1 MGGLQ
6 RRTNVILPQPPSHI
20 MGKLEELPLEL
31 LLDELLPL
39 LPLRDLLNLFS
50 TDKFFAQIG
59 RDDAFWHR
67 KIHEDYNFN
76 HVATARKH
84 GWKFIYSRLK
94 KSKTFVWG

>member
-1 MGGLQ
+1 MVYKGEQ
-6 RRTNVILPQPPSHI
+6 TSFLPHH

-31 LLDELLPL
+31 LLDELLPF

-50 TDKFFAQIG
+50 TNKYFAQIG
-59 RDDAFWHR
+59 CDDPFWHR
-67 KIHEDYNFN
+67 KIQEDYNFN
-76 HVATARKH
+76 NVATARKH